1 MNAQENFLYKSIFV
15 LLILNW
21 LCLAH
26 SFAQGQASPSQ
37 GIPFELVGIDTSK
50 EKPISLQESIELA
63 LRNSP
68 GVKVEQGN
76 TEITRLAVK
85 AAQGNYDPMFGFGP
99 RYESRTIPVGSLLG
113 GGLNGAV
120 TTDTSYWDLS
130 WKQQI
135 STGGNFSILFDNNRL
150 STNNLFT
157 NLSPQFNTFL
167 SFNFTQPLLRDLKI
181 DPIRREIRIAKNQV
195 DLSDV
200 QFQMKIIDTVTAVVS
215 AYWVLHYTY
224 SDMEVKRETVQ
235 WASDQLETNKRLA
248 AAGSL
253 AQVQIVEAQA
263 ELERRKG
270 DLLLAMDE
278 VNRAENVFKQLIL
291 PDRSDPMWKENLKP
305 SDAAKLSVV
314 EMALPDALQR
324 ALTLRP
330 ELAQLNLQAKAN
342 KIDNSFFESQ
352 AKPQLDLVA
361 NYLSTGLAGTFFVQP
376 NFFNEQT
383 AVIFARLNELSSIA
397 GLPPVL
403 PPTNTVGIPD
413 NFFGGYGSSLENMF
427 AQRYRSFQV
436 GVQVNLPIRNRT
448 ALANLARTQVAGRQL
463 QYLRLQTEQA
473 IEADVRNTL
482 QGAISAHERVG
493 VARTGREASQI
504 QLESEERRF
513 KVGATTS
520 FFVLTRQNQLAE
532 AKSREI
538 RTLAEFNVALAQLYR
553 ATADTLNAFNVQLA
567 K

>member
-1 MNAQENFLYKSIFV
+1 MNVQRNFLNQFV
-15 LLILNW
+15 LSVLIFCW
-21 LCLAH
+21 FCQTATI
-26 SFAQGQASPSQ
+26 AEGQTGTNKP
-37 GIPFELVGIDTSK
+37 IPFELVGVDTTK
-50 EKPISLQESIELA
+50 ERQVSLQESIELA

-85 AAQGNYDPMFGFGP
+85 AAQGNYDPIFGFGP

-120 TTDTSYWDLS
+120 ATDTSYWDLS

-135 STGGNFSILFDNNRL
+135 STGGNFSILFDNNRV

-167 SFNFTQPLLRDLKI
+167 SFNFTQPLLRDQKI

-305 SDAAKLSVV
+305 SDVAELRVV
-314 EMALPDALQR
+314 EMPLPDALQR
-324 ALTLRP
+324 ALSSRP
-330 ELAQLNLQAKAN
+330 ELEQLNLQAKAN

-383 AVIFARLNELSSIA
+383 AVIFARLNELSGIA
-397 GLPPVL
+397 GLPPVF
-403 PPTNTVGIPD
+403 PPTNTVGIPE

-436 GVQVNLPIRNRT
+436 GVQLNLPIRNRT
-448 ALANLARTQVAGRQL
+448 ALANLGRTQVVGRQL
-463 QYLRLQTEQA
+463 QYLRLQTEQV

-553 ATADTLNAFNVQLA
+553 ATADTLKAFNVQLT

>member
-1 MNAQENFLYKSIFV
+1 MNVRENFLYKSVFV
-15 LLILNW
+15 PLILNS
-21 LCLAH
+21 LCLAP
-26 SFAQGQASPSQ
+26 SFAQGQTGTSQ
-37 GIPFELVGIDTSK
+37 KIPFELVGIDTSK
-50 EKPISLQESIELA
+50 ERPVSLQESIELA

-85 AAQGNYDPMFGFGP
+85 AAQGNYDPTFGFGP

-113 GGLNGAV
+113 GGLNGTV
-120 TTDTSYWDLS
+120 TTDTSYWDVS

-135 STGGNFSILFDNNRL
+135 STGGKFSILFDNNRL

-157 NLSPQFNTFL
+157 NLSPQYNTFL

-200 QFQMKIIDTVTAVVS
+200 QFEMKIIDTVTAVVS

-278 VNRAENVFKQLIL
+278 VNRAANVFKQLIL

-305 SDAAKLSVV
+305 SDDAKLSVV
-314 EMALPDALQR
+314 EMTLPDALQH
-324 ALTLRP
+324 ALSLRP
-330 ELAQLNLQAKAN
+330 ELEQLNLQVKGN
-342 KIDNSFFESQ
+342 KIDHSFFESQ
-352 AKPQLDLVA
+352 AKPQLDLVT

-383 AVIFARLNELSSIA
+383 AVIFDRLNELSSIA

-403 PPTNTVGIPD
+403 PPTNSVGIPD
-413 NFFGGYGSSLENMF
+413 NFIGGYGSSLENLF

-436 GVQVNLPIRNRT
+436 GVQLNLPIRNRT
-448 ALANLARTQVAGRQL
+448 ALANLARTQVVGRQL

-504 QLESEERRF
+504 QLDSEERRF

-553 ATADTLNAFNVQLA
+553 ATADTLKAFNVQLA

>member
-1 MNAQENFLYKSIFV
+1 MNVQRNFLNRFILS
-15 LLILNW
+15 LLIFCW
-21 LCLAH
+21 FCQTTTVAE
-26 SFAQGQASPSQ
+26 GQTGTNKP
-37 GIPFELVGIDTSK
+37 IPFELVGVDTTK
-50 EKPISLQESIELA
+50 ERQVSLQESIELA

-85 AAQGNYDPMFGFGP
+85 AAQGNYDPIFGFGP

-120 TTDTSYWDLS
+120 ATDTSYWDLS

-135 STGGNFSILFDNNRL
+135 STGGNFSILFDNNRV

-167 SFNFTQPLLRDLKI
+167 SFNFTQPLLRDQKI

-305 SDAAKLSVV
+305 SDVAELRVV
-314 EMALPDALQR
+314 EMPLPDALQR
-324 ALTLRP
+324 ALTSRP
-330 ELAQLNLQAKAN
+330 ELEQLNLQAKAN

-383 AVIFARLNELSSIA
+383 AVIFARLNELSGIA
-397 GLPPVL
+397 GLPPVF
-403 PPTNTVGIPD
+403 PPTNTVGIPE

-436 GVQVNLPIRNRT
+436 GVQLNLPIRNRT
-448 ALANLARTQVAGRQL
+448 ALANLGRTQVVGRQL

-553 ATADTLNAFNVQLA
+553 ATADTLKAFNVQLT